1 MFEDKTKN
9 SIHQEM
15 LKNISDDLDKSVGSF
30 VYDATMP
37 AAIELE
43 GAYKDISKV
52 AKKMSIENLS
62 GDELAQRVKDRT
74 GIDRKPATRAT
85 DLVLITGSPG
95 ALINKGDKVTS
106 DIVSFS
112 FAESLVVGSSGQ
124 TLVRVECDEL
134 GTIGNVP
141 TNAIRYFPITLPGLT
156 SVTNPNPF
164 YNGYNAES
172 DADLLQRYYERLRT
186 PATSGNRAH
195 YRNWAREVIGVGNAK
210 VIPLWAGPN
219 TVKVVIIDANKQPAS
234 QNLVDEVQHYIDPG
248 ITGLGDGAA
257 GIGAFCT
264 VVSATEL
271 PIQISLTVTKDPAY
285 TDSQR
290 QANVEAVV
298 REYLQS
304 IAFIENQLSYAKIGA
319 LILGTEG
326 ILDYTNLLINGGTSN
341 IQIGN
346 EEVPVLGGVVIE

>member
-1 MFEDKTKN
+1 MAREEILN
-9 SIHQEM
+9 EM
-15 LKNISDDLDKSVGSF
+15 LTEVSKEYDKRPGSF
-30 VYDATMP
+30 IYDALAP
-37 AAIELE
+37 AARRFEKTDEAIEE
-43 GAYKDISKV
+43 AK
-52 AKKMSIENLS
+52 KKMSIENLS
-62 GDELAQRVKDRT
+62 GDELAERVKDRT

-85 DLVLITGSPG
+85 NQVLITGSPG
-95 ALINKGDKVTS
+95 ALINQGDKVTS

-124 TLVRVECDEL
+124 TLVRVECDEY

-141 TNAIRYFPITLPGLT
+141 ANAIRFFPVTLPGLT

-164 YNGYNAES
+164 SNGYNAES
-172 DADLLQRYYERLRT
+172 DTDLLQRYYERLRT

-195 YRNWAREVIGVGNAK
+195 YRNWAKEVIGVGAVK
-210 VIPLWAGPN
+210 VIPLWAGSN

-234 QNLVDEVQHYIDPG
+234 QGLIDEVQHYIDPG

-257 GIGAFCT
+257 PIGAFCT

-271 PIQISLTVTKDPAY
+271 PITISLTVTKDPAY
-285 TDSQR
+285 TDQQR

-298 REYLQS
+298 SEYLQS
-304 IAFIENQLSYAKIGA
+304 IAFVDSQVSYARIGS
-319 LILGTEG
+319 LILSTEG
-326 ILDYTNLLINGGTSN
+326 ILDYTDLLINGGTSN

-346 EEVPVLGGVVIE
+346 EEVPTLGGVTIV